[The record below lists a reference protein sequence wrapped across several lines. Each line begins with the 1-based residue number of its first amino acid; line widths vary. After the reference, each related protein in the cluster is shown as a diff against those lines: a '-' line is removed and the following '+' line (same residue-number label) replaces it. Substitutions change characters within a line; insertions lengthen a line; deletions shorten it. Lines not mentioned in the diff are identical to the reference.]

1 MALGMMLPGMI
12 AGWLQELLGYN
23 HFFIFV
29 LICAIPT
36 LAIIPFMKIDKE
48 FGKKKAE

>member
-23 HFFIFV
+23 HFFIR
-29 LICAIPT
+29 IDCAIPT
-36 LAIIPFMKIDKE
+36 LLPSFRFMKIDKE
-48 FGKKKAE
+48 FGKRKSE